1 MKEKRPCSSLR
12 AQPQPTIVQS
22 LAGVTGRSTAHSMNC
37 LRKQVPARTHSSS
50 IDELFGMGSEWL
62 SDGDDGDGGGGDSG
76 GGGDGG
82 GGGGGGDGGG
92 LAGCDSGRVESP
104 VCSSGSAHASSYNSA
119 SVANTAATHDSEG
132 LASTSA
138 MDGVWG
144 SFSPSTPPLT
154 AAAEEG
160 GDGEALQSVTG
171 DIAAS
176 SMGGVWSPFS
186 LRTPSL
192 TATGEEDN
200 SDENKSLS
208 QNFVGSPASQNATS
222 SSLPAQDGEQCP
234 PSPARLPR
242 SRQESQDRV
251 KTTRRLSL
259 RLKDRSCRKS
269 GKSGASHSNET
280 SPEKLSEHSKTD
292 SQSSSQPFEDIT
304 NVTETRDT
312 PDASRSS
319 MKTHSQRQTLD
330 EFFMDG
336 PPVADASTVDLTG
349 TQCNCCVMH
358 NSVPTLVPKLP
369 CSYPHPQASSSNSK
383 YYASGFALFELS

>member
-12 AQPQPTIVQS
+12 VQPQPTIVQS
-22 LAGVTGRSTAHSMNC
+22 LAGVTGRSTAHSMSC
-37 LRKQVPARTHSSS
+37 LRKQIPARTQSSS

-62 SDGDDGDGGGGDSG
+62 SDGSGDGGDDGGGDGDGGGS
-76 GGGDGG
+76 GG
-82 GGGGGGDGGG
+82 GGGGDDGGG
-92 LAGCDSGRVESP
+92 LAGCDSGHVESP

-132 LASTSA
+132 LTSTSA

-144 SFSPSTPPLT
+144 SFSPTSP
-154 AAAEEG
+154 
-160 GDGEALQSVTG
+160 G

-200 SDENKSLS
+200 SDENESLS
-208 QNFVGSPASQNATS
+208 QKFVGSPASQNAIS
-222 SSLPAQDGEQCP
+222 SSLAARDGEQCP
-234 PSPARLPR
+234 PPPARLPR
-242 SRQESQDRV
+242 SRQESQDGV
-251 KTTRRLSL
+251 KTTCTRTLSL
-259 RLKDRSCRKS
+259 RLKDRSCRKV

-280 SPEKLSEHSKTD
+280 SPEILSEHTKTD
-292 SQSSSQPFEDIT
+292 AQSSSQPFEDIT

-319 MKTHSQRQTLD
+319 MKTHLQRQTLD

-349 TQCNCCVMH
+349 TWCNCCVMH

-369 CSYPHPQASSSNSK
+369 CSHPHLQAILSMP
-383 YYASGFALFELS
+383 LFV

>member
-1 MKEKRPCSSLR
+1 
-12 AQPQPTIVQS
+12 
-22 LAGVTGRSTAHSMNC
+22 
-37 LRKQVPARTHSSS
+37 
-50 IDELFGMGSEWL
+50 
-62 SDGDDGDGGGGDSG
+62 
-76 GGGDGG
+76 
-82 GGGGGGDGGG
+82 
-92 LAGCDSGRVESP
+92 
-104 VCSSGSAHASSYNSA
+104 
-119 SVANTAATHDSEG
+119 
-132 LASTSA
+132 

-160 GDGEALQSVTG
+160 GDEALQSVTG

-200 SDENKSLS
+200 SDENESLS
-208 QNFVGSPASQNATS
+208 QNFVGSPASQNAPS

-312 PDASRSS
+312 PDALQSS
-319 MKTHSQRQTLD
+319 MKTHSKRQTLD

-336 PPVADASTVDLTG
+336 PPVANASTVDLTG
-349 TQCNCCVMH
+349 EAPIVLSSDEDSVSAPHHSTEHSNTEGKQKKRKFISPKTLFKGAKDLREVPERSIRRWLCQQKQLLVHIFQRKVYSRRHESFITCAKNRAALLHQISAHLLSKEQDDVITQGLMKAFCYKNMNYFSYVM
-358 NSVPTLVPKLP
+358 SVLYPECLIRLIMDYHSLP
-369 CSYPHPQASSSNSK
+369 FDLAERK
-383 YYASGFALFELS
+383 MMGLDEELELELDSDE